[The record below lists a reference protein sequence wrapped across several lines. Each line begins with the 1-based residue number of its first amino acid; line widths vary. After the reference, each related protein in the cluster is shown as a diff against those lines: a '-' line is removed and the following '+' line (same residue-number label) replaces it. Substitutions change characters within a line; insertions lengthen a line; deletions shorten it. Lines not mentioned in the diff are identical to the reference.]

1 MQEDEKEPRPAPATR
16 LERLRQAI
24 ARRAENPGEKEK
36 WLLAQL
42 RLVRLQRLPVEL
54 WAVMGEE
61 EDYLLIPD
69 TYCSCPHFT
78 IRVVHG
84 ESSEPCY
91 HLVAVRMARLTGRFN
106 DLSET
111 LSPEDVQGIILE
123 LLVYPRSPSLRRFLH
138 LPRRG

>member
-1 MQEDEKEPRPAPATR
+1 MQEDEKEPQPPAAPKLA
-16 LERLRQAI
+16 LLREAI
-24 ARRAENPGEKEK
+24 ARRAESPGERER

-61 EDYLLIPD
+61 GDYLLIPD

-78 IRVVHG
+78 IHVVHG

-91 HLVAVRMARLTGRFN
+91 HLVAARMARATGRFR

-111 LSPEDVQGIILE
+111 LSPEDVQGIVLE
-123 LLVYPRSPSLRRFLH
+123 LLAYPRSPSLRRFLH
-138 LPRRG
+138 RPQRR